1 VPKATLAA
9 VTLIALFFRA
19 DIMGVCAADIV
30 ATAAKD
36 PGLFIYTIAE
46 KVLGGWATDL
56 MSVLLITSLFAATQ
70 AFYNTLSR
78 YLFAI
83 SRDGLLWSKMAYIH
97 PSFQTPYIASMVQG
111 IFMFCAT
118 AFETGPNDR
127 CVLLGFRTGQHG
139 YFVTAMRRL
148 NRGGR
153 LFPEK

>member
-1 VPKATLAA
+1 
-9 VTLIALFFRA
+9 
-19 DIMGVCAADIV
+19 M
-30 ATAAKD
+30 
-36 PGLFIYTIAE
+36 FIYTIAE

-83 SRDGLLWSKMAYIH
+83 SRDGLLWSKMAYTH